1 MKLKQ
6 FLVGIENKN
15 KIRNILFSNR
25 RYNQNSNNS
34 IFSKESDAKINI
46 ESIKL
51 KYGYNN
57 YSSSK
62 HLLDRI
68 NKIKKKYIDD
78 YTQNN
83 FKIDS
88 KNLSIIYKMNNNFYK
103 TLSISSSHNSIKNN
117 FQLEKGK
124 TIEEENIKNFKI
136 EKPYIIKNEEFSII
150 NRLNTDKIN
159 NYWNKY
165 STINNKNDIYEI
177 KANKCKNIY
186 PISKRIKML
195 KRIKKDIDKK
205 SKNDS
210 KSILINSHSNN
221 SLGSSNIF
229 HKNNSKISIFNEVFV
244 NDNETPRSISY
255 KKISTPNLIRIK
267 SKPKLNV
274 PYYNE
279 YMNKEFISNK
289 FL

>member
-6 FLVGIENKN
+6 FLSGIENKN

-88 KNLSIIYKMNNNFYK
+88 KNLSIINKMNNNFYK

-124 TIEEENIKNFKI
+124 TIEEENIKNSKI

-210 KSILINSHSNN
+210 QSILINSHSNN
-221 SLGSSNIF
+221 SLGSSNFF